1 MKWLAAAC
9 VSLLALCV
17 DAKTLRHAFLNAET
31 AFDPHTVSD
40 LYSNTIND
48 AIFDPLLSYDYLA
61 RPAKLKPNTAAALPE
76 VTDTGKTY
84 TFKIRPGIH
93 FADDPVFGGK
103 KRELTAY
110 DYAYSLKRLYDP
122 KLKSPWLWYV
132 EGKIVGGDEAHEAAK
147 KRGTFDYDAPIAG
160 IETPDRYTLRVK
172 LKSTDYNF
180 VYVFATVQTGGVAR
194 EVVEKYGTDV
204 GAHPVGT
211 GPYRLAEW
219 KRSHKIVLEKNPN
232 YREEF
237 FDADPPANDAV
248 GQAILKLHKGRRL
261 PMVDRVEVNIIEESQ
276 PRWLALQGGDLDY
289 GNVPLEYS
297 GSAFPGGQLAPY
309 LARRGIHGQR
319 FVEMDL
325 VYTYFNLTHPVVGG
339 MNPERVAL
347 RRAIA
352 MAYNYAE
359 DVAIIRNGGAVKA
372 ESAIP
377 PGAAG
382 YDPAFRA
389 ATFQYDP
396 ARARAL
402 LDMAGYVDLDGDGFR
417 ENPDGKP
424 LAIEM
429 ASEPDSTSKQFNEL
443 WAKNLAAVGLRIKF
457 STAKWQEN
465 NKRAKAGQL
474 QMWQLAWSAD
484 YPDGENFL
492 QNLYGPNAG
501 QSNYANFRSPVFD
514 ALYEKARGMPASPER
529 DKLYAEMNRLIAV
542 YVPWIPQTHRQR
554 SEIAHPWVVGYK
566 KHPLYNQVWK
576 YIDLD
581 ESKRSATP

>member
-1 MKWLAAAC
+1 MRWLAAVCAA
-9 VSLLALCV
+9 LLALCV
-17 DAKTLRHAFLNAET
+17 EAKTLRHAFLNAET
-31 AFDPHTVSD
+31 AFDPHAVSD
-40 LYSNTIND
+40 LYSNMIND

-61 RPAKLKPNTAAALPE
+61 RPAKLKPNAAAALPE
-76 VTDTGKTY
+76 VTDAGKTY
-84 TFKIRPGIH
+84 TFKIRPAIY
-93 FADDPVFGGK
+93 FADDPAFGGK

-110 DYAYSLKRLYDP
+110 DFAYSLKRLYDP

-132 EGKIVGGDEAHEAAK
+132 EGKIIGGDEAHAAAK

-180 VYVFATVQTGGVAR
+180 IYVFATVQTGGFAR
-194 EVVEKYGTDV
+194 EVAEKYGTDV
-204 GAHPVGT
+204 GSHPVGT
-211 GPYRLAEW
+211 GPYMLGDW
-219 KRSHKIVLEKNPN
+219 KRSHKIVLVKNPN

-237 FDADPPANDAV
+237 FDAEPPANDAE
-248 GQAILKLHKGRRL
+248 GQAILKRQKGKRL
-261 PMVDRVEVNIIEESQ
+261 PMIDRVEVSIIEESQ

-309 LARRGIHGQR
+309 LAKRGIQGQR

-325 VYTYFNLTHPVVGG
+325 VYTYFNFNDPVVGG
-339 MNPERVAL
+339 VAPDRVAL
-347 RRAIA
+347 RRALA
-352 MAYNYAE
+352 MAYNYSE
-359 DVAIIRNGGAVKA
+359 DVSLIRKGSAVKA

-382 YDPAFRA
+382 YDAAFRTA
-389 ATFQYDP
+389 AFQYDP
-396 ARARAL
+396 ARAQAL
-402 LDMAGYVDLDGDGFR
+402 LDMAGFVDRDGDGFR
-417 ENPDGKP
+417 ENPDGTP
-424 LAIEM
+424 LTIEM
-429 ASEPDSTSKQFNEL
+429 ATEPDSTNKQFSEL
-443 WAKNLAAVGLRIKF
+443 WSKNLSAVGVRMKF
-457 STAKWQEN
+457 KIAKWQEL
-465 NKRAKAGQL
+465 NKQAKAGQL
-474 QMWQLAWSAD
+474 QMWQLAWNAD

-501 QSNYANFRSPVFD
+501 QSNNANFKSAAFD
-514 ALYEKARGMPASPER
+514 ALYDKARAMPPSPER

-566 KHPLYNQVWK
+566 KHPLYGQVWK
-576 YIDLD
+576 YMDLD
-581 ESKRSATP
+581 ESKRSAKP